1 MDDASRPAEPR
12 QLNSLLIN
20 VSTLL
25 QESIGALRLYELAEA
40 EFRYGDGV
48 HLVAGPLRLLRTDLS
63 VMASAQLRTSAEEV
77 CGACLGPAIVELEL
91 EFDEEFWPA
100 SDALTGRPVEPPPER
115 DGFAVI
121 DGQID
126 LNEVVRQYV
135 EMARPMSPRC
145 GPACPGAGLPAADDE
160 HPTDHRW
167 AALAAL
173 REQL

>member
-48 HLVAGPLRLLRTDLS
+48 CLVAGPLRLLRTDQS
-63 VMASAQLRTSAEEV
+63 VMASAQLRTSSEEV

-91 EFDEEFWPA
+91 EFDEEFWPG
-100 SDALTGRPVEPPPER
+100 SDPVTGRSGR
-115 DGFAVI
+115 A
-121 DGQID
+121 
-126 LNEVVRQYV
+126 
-135 EMARPMSPRC
+135 A
-145 GPACPGAGLPAADDE
+145 AGAGRFRRD
-160 HPTDHRW
+160 RW
-167 AALAAL
+167 ADRLERSRATIC
-173 REQL
+173 